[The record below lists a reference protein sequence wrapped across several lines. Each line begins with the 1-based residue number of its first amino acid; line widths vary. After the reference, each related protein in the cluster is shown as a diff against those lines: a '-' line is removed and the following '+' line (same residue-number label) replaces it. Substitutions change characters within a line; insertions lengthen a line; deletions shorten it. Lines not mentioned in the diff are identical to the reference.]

1 MIASRALNLSRI
13 AEKSVAGKL
22 SLPAS
27 GILGGTD
34 VATRTYA
41 RQSPAVRRYIK
52 KQKTNKGEPTIAY
65 AKAMSNDYMDMDNN
79 SLNVIA
85 HMNNHHACAEV
96 LKRNIMAVDN
106 VSYRDAEKVYH
117 QIAAKNRE
125 GMLLAALP
133 YYIGIVAGTGA
144 ALGSIPFVFDLGTAE
159 WFNEYYV
166 TTEVPEPADL
176 ETMLEVGSWTWNWME
191 PPLGTVS
198 FALLCLQFSR
208 AQLQNLGIKPF
219 TNKLKAMR
227 AANLAR
233 SFPRYD
239 TGIVK
244 AFSTSDPLIH

>member
-1 MIASRALNLSRI
+1 MIASRSLSL
-13 AEKSVAGKL
+13 AGKSVAGKL
-22 SLPAS
+22 FLPAS
-27 GILGGTD
+27 VIGGAD
-34 VATRTYA
+34 VAVRTYA
-41 RQSPAVRRYIK
+41 GKSPAMRRYLK
-52 KQKTNKGEPTIAY
+52 KRMTSQGEPTIAY
-65 AKAMSNDYMDMDNN
+65 AKAMSNDYMDMDNT

-85 HMNNHHACAEV
+85 HMDNHDACAEV

-106 VSYRDAEKVYH
+106 VSYRDAEKVFE
-117 QIAAKNRE
+117 QIAAKNRQ
-125 GMLLAALP
+125 GMVLAALP
-133 YYIGIVAGTGA
+133 YYVGIVAGTGA

-159 WFNEYYV
+159 WFNEHYV

-208 AQLQNLGIKPF
+208 SQLQNLGIKPF

-227 AANLAR
+227 AEKLAR
-233 SFPRYD
+233 SFPQYD

-244 AFSTSDPLIH
+244 AFSKTDPLIH